1 MRALNPRRKP
11 AALAFALIIALVSA
25 ALFGSDSAYADAD
38 APSAIAIASDAGAD
52 KFYATGND
60 ITVRVTFP
68 QTIAAVTGAE
78 LTIQIGERER
88 TATANNCSSSCG
100 TTLDFSY
107 TVQLNDHDAN
117 GVTVSPDA
125 LSANA
130 LTHQHGSDAAHP
142 FSATLPDT
150 LASPQA
156 DHRVNLGD
164 YDQDNDGLIEV
175 STLAHLNAIRWDLD
189 GDGGVSA
196 TDATNYSN
204 AFLSRDSDMGC
215 PTTTA
220 DVDNNDCL
228 GYELDA
234 DLDFDT
240 DGDGATYAISES
252 NAITGDSDDA
262 YYNSNA
268 GFDRIGRDL
277 AGSRYNAKFK
287 GNGHSI
293 SNLYMNN
300 SSIGDFGLFG
310 ATGGDARI
318 ESVAL
323 LNAFVRGNNFVG
335 ALAGTNRGIIHTSYS
350 TGEVRGSAQVG
361 GLVGLITAGSGG
373 EGTVV
378 ACYSAAKADGGSSNS
393 VGGLIGEMRGAG
405 SNIRASYSIGEV
417 LTTSSTAPRGV
428 LGHIDQTASATRIT
442 GAYWDT
448 ETSGIADDAD
458 LDMPEGRTT
467 SVLSSPTSASGI
479 YTDWDDIDLSDDGL
493 SNPVDDPWDFGNAG
507 SYPVLSWGGF
517 AADDQRVDYDA
528 DDDGLIG
535 ISNLAQLNAVRHDL
549 DGDGDADATTND
561 AAYYGAF
568 ANAQSYMGC
577 PPDEEDAD
585 NYDCAGFELLE
596 DLDFDTD
603 ENGVV
608 DNDDD
613 YPNWTPIGGNYSAG
627 RFDGNGKTISN
638 LKIDTSTVAIVGL
651 FSTLLRTTVS
661 NLGLLDADISTSASG
676 ARAGAL
682 AGRANGLTVRSVYA
696 TGAVSETSTASGF
709 QSGGIIGYGISAD
722 FYGSW
727 SGVSVSSSGSSVE
740 TGGLLGTMQSGT
752 IVASYATGPVSATGS
767 NSDAGGLSGAIQGAT
782 VTASYATGPV
792 AASGTNSNSGGLY
805 GRTYQTN
812 TITASYWDTGTTGIA
827 DDSDNN
833 MPEGVT
839 TRELQSVTSATGVFA
854 DWDDLTVDADG
865 TNDDDPW
872 DFGGIWAY
880 PVLDF
885 GALTPEMQR
894 GEARIRVD
902 SWEIPVIGEVIHAW
916 LRGGP
921 SLRAEQTMTNNGCL
935 AGAGMWKQPWIW
947 QYSTDGGLTWTD
959 EPNTDAARGGDCTFQ
974 FVPQSADANRL
985 YRAKVSLA
993 AGGQAITPIV
1003 GKVSSSAPSATTATA
1018 SFASGHAAPTVG
1030 TRIYLSGLAAG
1041 TGRPTGATLH
1051 KAWRF
1056 ERCDDNTATPAGCEV
1071 VGLPSPDA
1079 SYAPEADDVSHYIR
1093 AFTYY
1098 QSSAGVWT
1106 RAETPFTTAAVVAAS
1121 N

>member
-1 MRALNPRRKP
+1 MKHIRK
-11 AALAFALIIALVSA
+11 AAPAFALAAALVFG
-25 ALFGSDSAYADAD
+25 ALFGSDSAHAD
-38 APSAIAIASDAGAD
+38 APAPTAVAIASDAGSD
-52 KFYATGND
+52 KFYASND
-60 ITVRVTFP
+60 AITVRVTFP
-68 QTIAAVTGAE
+68 QTIAAVSGAE
-78 LTIQIGERER
+78 LAIQIGANAR
-88 TATANNCSSSCG
+88 TAAASDCSSSCG

-125 LSANA
+125 LSATT

-150 LASPQA
+150 LASPQE

-164 YDQDNDGLIEV
+164 YDQDNDGFIEV

-196 TDATNYSN
+196 TDATNYSA

-215 PTTTA
+215 PTTTV
-220 DVDNNDCL
+220 DPDNNDCF

-240 DGDGATYAISES
+240 DGDGATYSISES
-252 NAITGDSDDA
+252 NAITGDSGDD

-268 GFDRIGRDL
+268 GFDRIGSDL
-277 AGSRYNAKFK
+277 SGSRYNAKFK

-300 SSIGDFGLFG
+300 SSVGDFGLFG

-350 TGEVRGSAQVG
+350 TGEVRGNAQVG
-361 GLVGLITAGSGG
+361 GLVGLIIAGSGG

-378 ACYSAAKADGGSSNS
+378 ACYSTARAAVDSANS

-405 SNIRASYSIGEV
+405 SNIRASYSVGEV
-417 LTTSSTAPRGV
+417 VTTSSTAPKGV
-428 LGHIDQTASATRIT
+428 LGHIGSTASATRIT

-467 SVLSSPTSASGI
+467 SALSSPTSASGI
-479 YTDWDDIDLSDDGL
+479 YADWDDIDLSDDGL
-493 SNPVDDPWDFGNAG
+493 SNAVDDPWDFGNAG

-517 AADDQRVDYDA
+517 AAADQRIDYDA

-568 ANAQSYMGC
+568 ANAQTWMGC
-577 PPDEEDAD
+577 PTDEEDAD

-613 YPNWTPIGGNYSAG
+613 YPNWTPIGGNYTAG
-627 RFDGNGKTISN
+627 RFEGNGKTISN
-638 LKIDTSTVAIVGL
+638 LKIDTSTLTIVGL
-651 FSTLLRTTVS
+651 FATIIGATVS
-661 NLGLLDADISTSASG
+661 NLGLLDADIAASA
-676 ARAGAL
+676 ANPNIGAL
-682 AGRANGLTVRSVYA
+682 AGRTSQVNARSVYV
-696 TGAVSETSTASGF
+696 TGAVSSGATT
-709 QSGGIIGYGISAD
+709 GGFAGGVIGYGLSTNI
-722 FYGSW
+722 YGSW
-727 SGVSVSSSGSSVE
+727 SGASVSASGSSAE
-740 TGGLLGTMQSGT
+740 AGGLIGRTNAS

-767 NSDAGGLSGAIQGAT
+767 ISDAGGLVGTLQSAT
-782 VTASYATGPV
+782 ITSSYAVGPITASG
-792 AASGTNSNSGGLY
+792 SNARSGGLY
-805 GRTYQTN
+805 GRAFSTN

-833 MPEGVT
+833 MPEGKT

-872 DFGGIWAY
+872 DFGGIWEY

-916 LRGGP
+916 LRGGS
-921 SLRAEQTMTNNGCL
+921 SLRAERTSTNNGCPE
-935 AGAGMWKQPWIW
+935 AGATVWVQPWIW

-959 EPNTDAARGGDCTFQ
+959 EPNTDAARGGDCTYQ

-1003 GKVSSSAPSATTATA
+1003 GKVSSSAPSATAATA
-1018 SFASGHAAPTVG
+1018 SFAAGHQTPTIG
-1030 TRIYLSGLAAG
+1030 TRIWLSGLTLGAG
-1041 TGRPTGATLH
+1041 HPTGATLH
-1051 KAWRF
+1051 KAWRW
-1056 ERCDDNTATPAGCEV
+1056 ERCDDNTATPAGCEL

-1079 SYAPEADDVSHYIR
+1079 SYAPVSDDVSHYIR

-1106 RAETPFTTAAVVAAS
+1106 RAETPFTTAAVVAG